1 MNPLGSPK
9 CAGRLLMGLAAIT
22 SIFLITSCGNGNG
35 GIVPINPVGF
45 SDSSLTGIYVFSTTG
60 VDSDEGAPLSLA
72 GAFQAN
78 GTGGIEAGGT
88 MDVVGEEF
96 GIGTSQSIAT
106 SSSYYVNSDGRGQV
120 TLNIQGASFVLAF
133 VLTSTSHGLVTE
145 FDGNGTGSGTLDLQT
160 ALTGQSQIAGFY
172 AFALGGFDGD
182 GGPYATVG
190 AIDLD
195 VNGNITTGAQDFNDA
210 GVAYPVTPTGTVLV
224 GSGTAPGEA
233 TFTSTEQTFDFY
245 PIDATHFKLIETDG
259 DQFLAGDAY
268 TQTGASIPSAMA
280 FSMAGGSFGVVAD
293 AGLMTYNGSTFSGY
307 GEANLNGVLTQIESF
322 TGTPG
327 ATGVGGR
334 VVVSLDGFLPANT
347 WVVYPSVGGLLM
359 MEDDSTD
366 VTLGAAYSQTS
377 GQTIA
382 PTENYGL
389 NLSALNTTEGSEYVE
404 NDIAQSLTTTSNTF
418 SGPIDISD
426 DFGGGEVNLTTVTL
440 AGTYTVNSD
449 GTGSVTTTAGGS
461 AYISFDF
468 FPVNSGALLLL
479 ETDSTQIGAGVYELQ
494 TPPSGGV
501 AQSRSSLSRASQ
513 SRIMLARP
521 LILKPAARAQMAAR
535 HKK

>member
-22 SIFLITSCGNGNG
+22 SIFLITGCGNGNG

-45 SDSSLTGIYVFSTTG
+45 SNSSLTGTYVFSTIG
-60 VDSDEGAPLSLA
+60 VDSNEGAPLSLA

-78 GTGGIEAGGT
+78 GTGGIGGGT
-88 MDVVGEEF
+88 MDVVAPGLDVLET
-96 GIGTSQSIAT
+96 GQSINPN
-106 SSSYYVNSDGRGQV
+106 SSYYVNSDGRGQV
-120 TLNIQGASFVLAF
+120 TLNISGGTSVLDF

-160 ALTGQSQIAGFY
+160 ALTGQSQIAGPY
-172 AFALGGFDGD
+172 AFAMGGFDG
-182 GGPYATVG
+182 GGNPYATVG
-190 AIDLD
+190 AINLD
-195 VNGNITTGAQDFNDA
+195 VNGNITTGTQDFNDDA
-210 GVAYPVTPTGTVLV
+210 EDVYEVTPTGTVLV
-224 GSGTAPGEA
+224 GSGTAPGVA
-233 TFTSTEQTFDFY
+233 AFTSTEQAFDFY
-245 PIDATHFKLIETDG
+245 PIDTTHFKLIETDG
-259 DQFLAGDAY
+259 EEFLAGDAY

-280 FSMAGGSFGVVAD
+280 FSMVGGTFTGAAG
-293 AGLMTYNGSTFSGY
+293 AGLMTYSEGTFSGY
-307 GEANLNGVLTQIESF
+307 GEANLNGVLNQIESF

-334 VVVSLDGFLPANT
+334 IFVALDGFIPANT
-347 WVVYPSVGGLLM
+347 WAVYPSAGGLLM
-359 MEDDSTD
+359 MEYDGAG

-389 NLSALNTTEGSEYVE
+389 NLSALNISGDYVE
-404 NDIAQSLTTTSNTF
+404 NDIAQSLTTTSDTF

-426 DFGGGEVNLTTVTL
+426 DFGGGDVNLTTQTL
-440 AGTYTVNSD
+440 AGTYSVNSD
-449 GTGSVTTTAGGS
+449 GTGSVTTTIQNS
-461 AYISFDF
+461 TYIGFDF
-468 FPVNSGALLLL
+468 FPVNSNVLLLL
-479 ETDSTQIGAGVYELQ
+479 ETDNFQIGAGVYELQ

-501 AQSRSSLSRASQ
+501 AQSRSSQ
-513 SRIMLARP
+513 SRISLARP

>member
-1 MNPLGSPK
+1 MNSLGSPK

-45 SDSSLTGIYVFSTTG
+45 SNSSLTGTYVFSTIG

-78 GTGGIEAGGT
+78 GTGGIGGGT

-96 GIGTSQSIAT
+96 GIGTGQSINT
-106 SSSYYVNSDGRGQV
+106 NSSYYVNADGRGQV
-120 TLNIQGASFVLAF
+120 TLNINGASFVLAF

-145 FDGNGTGSGTLDLQT
+145 YDGNGTGSGTLDLQT
-160 ALTGQSQIAGFY
+160 ALTGQSQIAGPY
-172 AFALGGFDGD
+172 AFAMGGFDG
-182 GGPYATVG
+182 GGNPFATVG

-195 VNGNITTGAQDFNDA
+195 VNGSITTGAQDFNDA
-210 GVAYPVTPTGTVLV
+210 GDNYSNPPTGAVII
-224 GSGTAPGEA
+224 GSGTAPGQA

-268 TQTGASIPSAMA
+268 TQTGATIPSAMA
-280 FSMAGGSFGVVAD
+280 FSMVGGVFVGAAD
-293 AGLMTYNGSTFSGY
+293 AGLMTYSDGTFSGY
-307 GEANLNGVLTQIESF
+307 GEANLNGVLNQIESF

-334 VVVSLDGFLPANT
+334 VAVTLDGFVPADS

-359 MEDDSTD
+359 LETD
-366 VTLGAAYSQTS
+366 ENVLLGAAYSQTS

-389 NLSALNTTEGSEYVE
+389 NLSAINTSGDYVE
-404 NDIAQSLTTTSNTF
+404 NDIAQSLTTTSDTF

-426 DFGGGEVNLTTVTL
+426 DYGDGNVSLNRLTL
-440 AGTYTVNSD
+440 AGQYTVNSD

-461 AYISFDF
+461 AYINFDF

-501 AQSRSSLSRASQ
+501 AQARSSQ
-513 SRIMLARP
+513 SRMSLARP

-535 HKK
+535 HKR